1 LTSSVDGH
9 QAPHEIEISNFS
21 PAESHGRPVLPDD
34 SFISNQQ
41 PFQSPGNL
49 ALPSWAE
56 ADDMLEFLTSDF
68 SSSWPLSLPVTQ
80 FGQLLFDGVNG
91 SVPPPLEDGSQSSN
105 GQGHQAMQQ
114 MSKLISVLSSNLT
127 AEIQNTGITSSFL
140 DTCMHVFFD
149 KFIPSFPVLHKAT
162 FTVKESS
169 HPLLLNIM
177 ALGSLFVGAKD
188 AVPKGEALWRLAH
201 IAVATNWKHL
211 MATKGPRDSCEGVQL
226 LLTAVLGQTYALMSK
241 NESLRMTS
249 QIFHGLGFYWAR
261 QCGMFNSGQAPST
274 IPSLD
279 DSEEEKLECWRIWAA
294 QEVQNR
300 AVLGH
305 FVLDGHISQFS
316 GYAACARHVTNPL
329 HMPAPDAAFDAATA
343 NEWIYQMRKEKPSRC
358 SFREV
363 FVTLFSSKSLHKD
376 NFLFSNFT
384 LRVVLEGLQSLAAD
398 IQEAD
403 GHPCVGTPTRL
414 DISRAL
420 LRLYN
425 GCLQSDEPSHVDQME
440 LLIRWHSIFLD
451 LATPSTAL
459 CRRICV
465 AYGIQQQL
473 HGTSKEDLTG
483 FNLVTWSQ
491 SVDALRAVLHALAI
505 QDIVEK
511 MPLGR
516 SHAIHLPTAIFAVST
531 IYSARCIGGFPSI
544 STPKRFSWESVW
556 GVELTDAAELNTF
569 TNPDKDMESFLNCEY
584 SRSTPNSTTKN
595 LLYEL
600 NSLQITLNSISSRWG
615 VSHEMDGLLHRWTS
629 IANDRHPSTI

>member
-1 LTSSVDGH
+1 
-9 QAPHEIEISNFS
+9 
-21 PAESHGRPVLPDD
+21 LPED
-34 SFISNQQ
+34 SFIDSQQ

-49 ALPSWAE
+49 TLPQWAE

-68 SSSWPLSLPVTQ
+68 SSTWPLSLPVTQ
-80 FGQLLFDGVNG
+80 FEASLFDGVNG
-91 SVPPPLEDGSQSSN
+91 SVLPPLQDGSQSSN

-114 MSKLISVLSSNLT
+114 MSKLISVLSLNLT
-127 AEIQNTGITSSFL
+127 TEIQNTGITSSFL

-261 QCGMFNSGQAPST
+261 QCGMLKSSQAPST
-274 IPSLD
+274 IPSLN
-279 DSEEEKLECWRIWAA
+279 DSEEEKRECWRLWAA

-305 FVLDGHISQFS
+305 YVLDGHISQFS

-329 HMPAPDAAFDAATA
+329 HMPTPDAAFEATTA
-343 NEWIYQMRKEKPSRC
+343 NEWIYQMRKDETSKR

-363 FVTLFSSKSLHKD
+363 FVTLFSSKPLLHED
-376 NFLFSNFT
+376 IFFSNFT
-384 LRVVLEGLQSLAAD
+384 LRVLLEGLQALAAD

-403 GHPCVGTPTRL
+403 GRPCVGTPTRL

-425 GCLQSDEPSHVDQME
+425 GRLKSDEHNHVDKME

-459 CRRICV
+459 CRKMCV
-465 AYGIQQQL
+465 AYGIEQQL
-473 HGTSKEDLTG
+473 HGTSKENLTG
-483 FNLVTWSQ
+483 FNLAAWAQTA
-491 SVDALRAVLHALAI
+491 DAFRAVLHALEI
-505 QDIVEK
+505 QDIVER

-516 SHAIHLPTAIFAVST
+516 SHAIHLPAAIFAVST
-531 IYSARCIGGFPSI
+531 IYSARCIGGFPTI
-544 STPKRFSWESVW
+544 STPKKFSWESVW
-556 GVELTDAAELNTF
+556 RLDLTEAAQSNTF
-569 TNPDKDMESFLNCEY
+569 VSPDKDMEAFLNCEY
-584 SRSTPNSTTKN
+584 SRNTLNSTTKN

-615 VSHEMDGLLHRWTS
+615 VSHEMDGLLHRWTA
-629 IANDRHPSTI
+629 IANDRHSGAI